1 MQFLVSIIMNYM
13 ETEFIKLHIF
23 RKGSIQMQSGVVEK
37 ALDGVTNSLA
47 SHGFFICDAGISDS
61 YNLMQIRG

>member
-1 MQFLVSIIMNYM
+1 
-13 ETEFIKLHIF
+13 
-23 RKGSIQMQSGVVEK
+23 MQSGVVEK

-61 YNLMQIRG
+61 YNLMQIRV